1 MPTHTDLSDYQEAP
15 AAAFPAEIFLL
26 RPLTSAGMCGS
37 SRAVGLASVP
47 CNDQACTVPCVSAC
61 GSLAASLSLLN
72 FHNFFPC
79 RNSLCYLPQA
89 VLKSIR
95 PNIQSRPQTSESV
108 IEVFYTPT
116 LVKQKM
122 QRMEA
127 GLGQTPSE
135 EPGFDVAQDQILLP
149 NPPK

>member
-1 MPTHTDLSDYQEAP
+1 
-15 AAAFPAEIFLL
+15 
-26 RPLTSAGMCGS
+26 MCGS

-47 CNDQACTVPCVSAC
+47 CSDQACTVPCVSAC

-95 PNIQSRPQTSESV
+95 PNIQSRPQTSEVCDKSV
-108 IEVFYTPT
+108 LHPPP

-122 QRMEA
+122 QRVEA

-135 EPGFDVAQDQILLP
+135 EPGFAVTQDQILLP
-149 NPPK
+149 NPQK